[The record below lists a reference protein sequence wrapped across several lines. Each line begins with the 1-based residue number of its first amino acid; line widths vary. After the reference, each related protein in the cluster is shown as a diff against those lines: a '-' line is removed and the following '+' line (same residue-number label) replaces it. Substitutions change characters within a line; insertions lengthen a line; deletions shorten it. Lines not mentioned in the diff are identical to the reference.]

1 MVIQKI
7 DIWLPLRKIL
17 KIMKKIVVFVLVG
30 IIASSCVIVKPG
42 EVGVRQFLGRL
53 KGSPA
58 SPGPTLINPLTT
70 TLVRIPT
77 RTVNKEIKLNLPSKE
92 GLNVSAEIS
101 ILYHVKEEKALDIIN
116 EVGANFER
124 VLILS
129 TFRSASADVCARFFA
144 KDMHSGKRAVIEKEI
159 KEQMVTLLENRGFV
173 IEAVLLKSITL
184 PPGLYAAIEAK
195 LRAEQ
200 QAQQMEFILQREK
213 KEADRKRIEAE
224 GIRDAQRIIKEGITE
239 GNIEWRSL
247 EVLKEIATSPNA
259 KLIITDGKTPVL
271 INGEE

>member
-1 MVIQKI
+1 MCCLNINSRSENAAEFFFYSFISIAIVIATSAFKLI
-7 DIWLPLRKIL
+7 KVSVINSEKNFNL
-17 KIMKKIVVFVLVG
+17 VFVW
-30 IIASSCVIVKPG
+30 S
-42 EVGVRQFLGRL
+42 
-53 KGSPA
+53 
-58 SPGPTLINPLTT
+58 
-70 TLVRIPT
+70 
-77 RTVNKEIKLNLPSKE
+77 
-92 GLNVSAEIS
+92 
-101 ILYHVKEEKALDIIN
+101 Y
-116 EVGANFER
+116 
-124 VLILS
+124 

-259 KLIITDGKTPVL
+259 KLIITDGQTPVL
-271 INGEE
+271 INGED